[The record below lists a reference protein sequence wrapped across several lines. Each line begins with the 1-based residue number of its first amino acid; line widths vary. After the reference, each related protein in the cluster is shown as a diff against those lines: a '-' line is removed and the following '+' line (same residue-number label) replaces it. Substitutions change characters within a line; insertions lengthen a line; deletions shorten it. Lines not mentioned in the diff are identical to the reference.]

1 MLYRQFAQQQHL
13 SSLLSIVLKVAG
25 IEKIV
30 LKHIDLGVNGQAFV
44 FMPGIC
50 FHVFLCAE
58 NIFLIV
64 IPMFSLW
71 LIYAIMCSC

>member
-30 LKHIDLGVNGQAFV
+30 LKHVDLGVNGQAFV
-44 FMPGIC
+44 FMSSY
-50 FHVFLCAE
+50 VLR
-58 NIFLIV
+58 
-64 IPMFSLW
+64 
-71 LIYAIMCSC
+71 IYF